1 LLALEAAKRM
11 EKTQSASRYV
21 QNEKEKDRE
30 MKDKVG
36 ALTDGSEPGRNVELG
51 TFRLVSANFPVASND
66 EEVIVITA
74 VGVRQVGDYPLDI
87 WPILQ
92 VIGIR
97 AFPDHVI
104 AEANLP
110 KPYIGM
116 VQPIQLYYG
125 MDDPI
130 GIDGDLHRVKPIPA
144 KHFTEKAIERKS
156 DSTLDDRHQR
166 DVKGVR
172 VIPITRSAGIVDLD
186 GNISR
191 DVVPSP
197 ELCHFFRRVY

>member
-1 LLALEAAKRM
+1 M
-11 EKTQSASRYV
+11 
-21 QNEKEKDRE
+21 
-30 MKDKVG
+30 
-36 ALTDGSEPGRNVELG
+36 ELG
-51 TFRLVSANFPVASND
+51 TVRLVSADFPVASND
-66 EEVIVITA
+66 KEVIVVTA
-74 VGVRQVGDYPLDI
+74 VGVRQVGDDPLNI
-87 WPILQ
+87 RPILQ

-110 KPYIGM
+110 KPYIGA

-130 GIDGDLHRVKPIPA
+130 GIDGYLHRVKPIPA
-144 KHFTEKAIERKS
+144 KHFAEKAIERES

-172 VIPITRSAGIVDLD
+172 VIPVTRSVGVIDPD
-186 GNISR
+186 GNISG

-197 ELCHFFRRVY
+197 ELCHFFRRVH